1 MSCCRITRKTVTW
14 RAFQR
19 WYYYTGTSVS
29 GNMDSSVEIGDRTAR
44 DIDRPFVPVP
54 LFSLRREEWRAN
66 GSIMRSLAAVHA
78 IMQGGL
84 VADKE
89 TKGPGHLAR
98 LLPRKPKSF
107 ALLVGVA
114 CILSPCSRRRLW
126 QIFKRSCQHYNSAGS
141 PHVYVCTFRSLAAR
155 LCIHGIASFRII
167 YTVAAWLH
175 SHVVCSCSGMDSV
188 FVCCVEQR
196 QQSAP
201 FEISA
206 IRIVTNYSVLYLLA
220 KMTKRH
226 RPMWCPITFVQLRSC
241 SYLDLMKPC
250 GRNVVLKHVLF
261 LFLDIIQS

>member
-1 MSCCRITRKTVTW
+1 MGLYFTFQDHLRPNARVDQLKLWLFISFEFEWVQMSCCGITRKTVTW
-14 RAFQR
+14 REFQR

-44 DIDRPFVPVP
+44 DVDRPFVPVP

-89 TKGPGHLAR
+89 TMKPGHLAR

-126 QIFKRSCQHYNSAGS
+126 QIFKWSCQQLMREVYMSA
-141 PHVYVCTFRSLAAR
+141 
-155 LCIHGIASFRII
+155 
-167 YTVAAWLH
+167 
-175 SHVVCSCSGMDSV
+175 
-188 FVCCVEQR
+188 
-196 QQSAP
+196 SAL
-201 FEISA
+201 SD
-206 IRIVTNYSVLYLLA
+206 
-220 KMTKRH
+220 H
-226 RPMWCPITFVQLRSC
+226 
-241 SYLDLMKPC
+241 
-250 GRNVVLKHVLF
+250 
-261 LFLDIIQS
+261 